1 MVKSMLIVYVFTYSL
16 PGVTLNNKQQSN
28 RLRQWV
34 CRKERKWLYI
44 LVSFMTLFSCFFEQE
59 APHFYFCAWVCSVA
73 GLVDSVHVL
82 KASRFLR
89 QPFLIGV
96 HPHVSW
102 VTLRSGNSWGVWEN
116 ETDMILLLLWSTW
129 THHTCSFIPKS
140 LLPLAGLDYFPCV
153 LGVLSGL
160 HYIISYSHACLPPLD
175 HWIALG
181 WWTCVIHPVPSRPWT
196 WLSCGRQPITN
207 IVNYNLFP
215 HALLLTHLHA
225 SPAHI

>member
-28 RLRQWV
+28 RWQWV
-34 CRKERKWLYI
+34 CRRKKMVYI
-44 LVSFMTLFSCFFEQE
+44 LVSFMTLFSCFWTGG
-59 APHFYFCAWVCSVA
+59 ASFYFAL
-73 GLVDSVHVL
+73 GLLSSWPQRTVSTCL

-102 VTLRSGNSWGVWEN
+102 VTLRSGNSGVFGKMRL
-116 ETDMILLLLWSTW
+116 MIPPPALKHLDPSHLFL
-129 THHTCSFIPKS
+129 HS
-140 LLPLAGLDYFPCV
+140 LSLPLAGLDYFPCV

-160 HYIISYSHACLPPLD
+160 HYIISPHACLPSLD

-181 WWTCVIHPVPSRPWT
+181 WWTCVIILSHPGPEHGYLVDGSQLPTS
-196 WLSCGRQPITN
+196 LITTCSPN
-207 IVNYNLFP
+207 T
-215 HALLLTHLHA
+215 LLLTHLHA